1 MENSILNSRMDDGRM
16 EDSEYE
22 LSIQIQQYFMIVM
35 QHTNFDLELIEP
47 FARLFFY
54 FFGHLSRE
62 KRNGRVRREEE
73 NMAQT

>member
-35 QHTNFDLELIEP
+35 QHTNFDLIELI
-47 FARLFFY
+47 FFI
-54 FFGHLSRE
+54 FGAYRA
-62 KRNGRVRREEE
+62 VC
-73 NMAQT
+73 